1 MRHAYVYYRID
12 LTQVSLAGDR
22 IDALL
27 LAMAAYCDQPPH
39 RMQRCDDPATWMETY
54 PDITDFEAFTA
65 VLNDATNTLAC
76 TEFVVGERHLECFS
90 APIIS
95 P

>member
-12 LTQVSLAGDR
+12 LTQARLAGNR

-27 LAMAAYCDQPPH
+27 FAMAAYCSQPPH

-54 PDITDFEAFTA
+54 PDITDFEAFSA
-65 VLNDATNTLAC
+65 ALNDAINTLAC

-90 APIIS
+90 APTIS
-95 P
+95 L